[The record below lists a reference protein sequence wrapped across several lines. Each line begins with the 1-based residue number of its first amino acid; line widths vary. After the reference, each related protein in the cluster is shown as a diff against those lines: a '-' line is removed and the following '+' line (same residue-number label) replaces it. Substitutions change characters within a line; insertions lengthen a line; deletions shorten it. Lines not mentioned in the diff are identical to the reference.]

1 MITFL
6 NKSVDAHMKETLDW
20 IANVGG
26 LATNIS
32 ETSHKSLE
40 AGLDNQMEMTSNK
53 LFREFN
59 RKNFTMNDPSL
70 TELVFSHSLNGM
82 YIVNNDDGKTILAHS
97 VNLKRWQELSSIHPE
112 VITPEFY
119 SKFKV
124 KGLTEGRYVN
134 DVWISPYTLLSSG
147 EYVKYSV
154 AFNKKRNEYLVT
166 VVSGI
171 ETYQA
176 VNTTNSNNMIEDILG
191 SSQSIEEAAVVEIH
205 DFINSQN
212 DSISDENNNNHAT
225 VYGRYTYADK
235 SDEDYLIALL
245 KYKKSITVPFNY
257 GSHEWTKAYLPINDD
272 QAAIV
277 IFNDHSKKDLT
288 KIVTWLSIISNLLAI
303 VAISFY
309 VFILVQ
315 MRLRP
320 IKRLEGH
327 LSNVAEGDF
336 SGRVYIKEGNELDS
350 LGEIIDDMTLRMKMM
365 IEKLNQ
371 AAAEDVRSTEQV
383 YQENIESLMISID
396 SSRHDMRNH
405 VNVLHGLIT
414 DEKYNEARSY
424 MEEVYKDLKEID
436 LSIQTKNLQVGTL
449 IRTKVKRAE
458 MDKIDLEADI
468 DNDLFDLTKQ
478 THLVKILSNLID
490 NAMDAVMARPEG
502 SRWVHVSLSKKFQ
515 SYYEIVVTNNGPKID
530 DDLKEKI
537 FERGFSTKPPKKSSH
552 PTERGSG
559 LAIVQDIVKNYNGEF
574 NCKSTDEQT
583 VFSVMLDVR

>member
-1 MITFL
+1 
-6 NKSVDAHMKETLDW
+6 MKETLDW

-32 ETSHKSLE
+32 ETSNRALE
-40 AGLDNQMEMTSNK
+40 DELNNQLETISNN
-53 LFREFN
+53 LFRNFN
-59 RKNFTMNDPSL
+59 RKNFIMTDTTL
-70 TELVFSHSLNGM
+70 TELVFNYSLNGA
-82 YIVNNDDGKTILAHS
+82 YVVNNDGGKPFLAHS
-97 VNLKRWQELSSIHPE
+97 VNLKRWQDLSAINPELTKS
-112 VITPEFY
+112 EFY
-119 SKFKV
+119 SKV
-124 KGLTEGRYVN
+124 RIKGLADGRFVN
-134 DVWISPYTLLSSG
+134 EVWISPYTQLSNG
-147 EYVKYSV
+147 EYAKYSV
-154 AFNKKRNEYLVT
+154 AYDKLQNIYLIT

-171 ETYQA
+171 EPYQA
-176 VNTTNSNNMIEDILG
+176 INSTNSNKMIEDILG
-191 SSQSIEEAAVVEIH
+191 SSQSIEEAAVVNIH
-205 DFINSQN
+205 DFISNQTESTN
-212 DSISDENNNNHAT
+212 EENNNNRAT
-225 VYGRYTYADK
+225 VYGRYTFADK

-245 KYKKSITVPFNY
+245 KYKKSITVPFKHGAN
-257 GSHEWTKAYLPINDD
+257 EWTKAYLPINDD

-277 IFNDHSKKDLT
+277 IFNDYSKKDLT
-288 KIVTWLSIISNLLAI
+288 RIVTWLSIISNVLAI

-315 MRLRP
+315 MRLKP

-327 LSNVAEGDF
+327 LTNVAEGDF

-350 LGEIIDDMTLRMKMM
+350 LGDIIDDMTLRMKSM

-383 YQENIESLMISID
+383 YRDNIESLMVSID

-436 LSIQTKNLQVGTL
+436 LPIQTKNLQVGTL
-449 IRTKVKRAE
+449 IRTKVKLAE
-458 MDKIDLEADI
+458 TDKIDFEAEI

-478 THLVKILSNLID
+478 TDLVKILSNLID
-490 NAMDAVMARPEG
+490 NAMEAVMACPEG
-502 SRWVHVSLSKKFQ
+502 NRRVHVSLTKKYQ
-515 SYYEIVVTNNGPKID
+515 SYYEIVVTNNGPKIEE
-530 DDLKEKI
+530 DLLEKI
-537 FERGFSTKPPKKSSH
+537 FERGFSTKAPKKSSQSA
-552 PTERGSG
+552 ERGSG
-559 LAIVQDIVKNYNGEF
+559 LAIIKDIVRNYNGEF